1 MAQSVS
7 YWLRDS
13 RPYSADGQGIDLRTI
28 RLKVKHSCYR
38 GMDELT
44 RDVRDIWKL
53 AQERYGDR
61 NEVTQMALGLLRMYD
76 DKVHRY
82 QQHHSLS

>member
-13 RPYSADGQGIDLRTI
+13 RPYSADGQGMDLRTI
-28 RLKVKHSCYR
+28 RLKVEHSCYR
-38 GMDELT
+38 DTDELT
-44 RDVRDIWKL
+44 RDVRDIWML
-53 AQERYGDR
+53 AHERYGDR
-61 NEVTQMALGLLRMYD
+61 NEVTQMALGLLRMYG
-76 DKVHRY
+76 DKMDRY